1 MGRMVP
7 VEAGSDIVGPE
18 DEARAERIRTLL
30 LVRCLRVD
38 GSAPLLR
45 VRNLS
50 AKGICAVR
58 GAVIDFAMGE
68 SVRIEFDRVA
78 PISASV
84 TWMDGILMGLAFR
97 NPISLADLASARAAA
112 SAAGT

>member
-1 MGRMVP
+1 MRQP
-7 VEAGSDIVGPE
+7 
-18 DEARAERIRTLL
+18 
-30 LVRCLRVD
+30 
-38 GSAPLLR
+38 
-45 VRNLS
+45 RNLS

-112 SAAGT
+112 SAADT

>member
-7 VEAGSDIVGPE
+7 VEAGSDVVGPE
-18 DEARAERIRTLL
+18 DDVRAERIRTLL
-30 LVRCLRVD
+30 IVRCLRAD

-50 AKGICAVR
+50 TKGICGVR
-58 GAVIDFAMGE
+58 GAVIDFALGE
-68 SVRIEFDRVA
+68 DVHIAFDRVA

-97 NPISLADLASARAAA
+97 NPINLADLAAARA
-112 SAAGT
+112 SR

>member
-1 MGRMVP
+1 MGRMMP
-7 VEAGSDIVGPE
+7 VEAGFDIVGPE

-30 LVRCLRVD
+30 LVRCLRAD

-50 AKGICAVR
+50 AKGVCGVR
-58 GAVIDFAMGE
+58 GTVIDFAIGE
-68 SVRIEFDRVA
+68 NVHITFDRVA

-84 TWMDGILMGLAFR
+84 TWIDGMLMGLAFR
-97 NPISLADLASARAAA
+97 NPISLADLASARA
-112 SAAGT
+112 SRSL